1 MCALDSEN
9 QSMSLHKLASVGLVK
24 SFGTEIEWFGY
35 RRDMTTSSLKF
46 LIQEFVEKIEQAQ
59 TEMVS
64 LLPESIKKGLEHYQK
79 MRKDTTGLSFETKKL
94 LLKKLNF
101 LEKMMSLPVYSWNG
115 ERYDLFV
122 LLGPLIHTFSAQPKK
137 FKHMKIIKR
146 GTSFMEIK
154 FGYIYFRDFHNFSVP
169 ISLGKN
175 FIYVKSYIF
184 FLFRKF
190 RKI

>member
-1 MCALDSEN
+1 MCSLDSEN
-9 QSMSLHKLASVGLVK
+9 QSMSLHKLASIGLVK
-24 SFGTEIEWFGY
+24 SFGTDTEWFGY
-35 RRDMTTSSLKF
+35 RRDMSTSSLKF
-46 LIQEFVEKIEQAQ
+46 LIQEFVEKIERAQ

-64 LLPESIKKGLEHYQK
+64 FLPDSIKKGLEQYRK
-79 MRKDTTGLSFETKKL
+79 MRKDTKGLSFETKKL
-94 LLKKLNF
+94 LLKKLLF

-137 FKHMKIIKR
+137 FKNMKIIKR

-154 FGYIYFRDFHNFSVP
+154 YGLIYFRDFHNFSVP

-175 FIYVKSYIF
+175 
-184 FLFRKF
+184 
-190 RKI
+190 